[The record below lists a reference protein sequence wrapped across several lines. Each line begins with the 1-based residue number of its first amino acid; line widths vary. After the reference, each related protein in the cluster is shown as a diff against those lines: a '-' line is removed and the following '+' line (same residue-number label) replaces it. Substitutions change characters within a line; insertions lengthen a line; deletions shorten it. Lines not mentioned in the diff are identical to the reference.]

1 MAQASVTE
9 LGYNQTLSGRNH
21 DDQEGFVPEIM
32 RTEKYA
38 PSKSISLSVIPAY
51 EKVTDFGA
59 EHFVAFSDFQVVVG
73 VCRVT
78 CSDYDLI

>member
-1 MAQASVTE
+1 MKIKV
-9 LGYNQTLSGRNH
+9 
-21 DDQEGFVPEIM
+21 QEGFVPEIM
-32 RTEKYA
+32 STEKYA
-38 PSKSISLSVIPAY
+38 PRKSISLSVIPAY

-78 CSDYDLI
+78 CRDNGLI